1 LQWIDYRLA
10 EVSVNIAKYKAALAC
25 LTAEAK
31 QLVEQKKLILNPPA
45 RKPKAPV
52 ALRSSGLIPRGKRA
66 LKTPEERKADRRAY
80 MANYMRGVRKDGS
93 PVKKKYNEYS
103 RDYRR
108 RRREREKEAKSQ
120 TQTREAVL

>member
-31 QLVEQKKLILNPPA
+31 QLVEQKKLILNPAAPT
-45 RKPKAPV
+45 KPIV
-52 ALRSSGLIPRGKRA
+52 LRSNGDIPRGKRA
-66 LKTPEERKADRRAY
+66 LKSPEERKADRRAY

-93 PVKKKYNEYS
+93 PVKAKYNEYS

-108 RRREREKEAKSQ
+108 RRREKAKAE
-120 TQTREAVL
+120 TREQAL